1 MTDRDANCESGGRR
15 IVGHCRRAFT
25 LVELLV
31 VIAIIG
37 ALIALL
43 LPAVQGAREAGRRA
57 QCANNQRQLGLAALN
72 YEQSHARLPAAGE
85 FGPFSEAV
93 HFLPG
98 VNHFSVDVRS
108 GPNRS
113 WVVNL
118 LPYLEQQ
125 SLYAQ
130 FDRAKHVAENLSRPQ
145 LQQPSSLLCPSDDA
159 YGRVY
164 QAGDASA
171 DAATPFAKGN
181 YAAFTSPFHTND
193 VDTLGAMRLY
203 GQELREVTDGTSY
216 TALISEVRTR
226 DHEKDQRGV
235 WALPWSGASLLAF
248 DAHPSWF
255 PVRPTDHGKS
265 RDLFDFTD
273 ASLGATQPP
282 NGKNPDVLYD
292 CPDLAGEQ
300 VEKMPC
306 TNNSLYMSAAPRSS
320 HLGGVNSVFLDGS
333 VHFLPDGIDEA
344 TMAYLVATIDGRSV
358 AAP

>member
-1 MTDRDANCESGGRR
+1 MTERYAKRESYACRAGG
-15 IVGHCRRAFT
+15 GCRRAFT

-43 LPAVQGAREAGRRA
+43 LPAVQSAREAGRRA
-57 QCANNQRQLGLAALN
+57 QCANNQRQLGLAVLN
-72 YEQSHARLPAAGE
+72 YEQSHGRLPAAGE

-93 HFLPG
+93 RFVPG
-98 VNHFSVDVRS
+98 VNHMSVDVRS

-118 LPYLEQQ
+118 LPYVEQQ

-130 FDRAKHVAENLSRPQ
+130 FDRSKHVAENLSRPQ
-145 LQQPSSLLCPSDDA
+145 LQQPPSLLCPSDDA

-164 QAGDASA
+164 QASDVSTDAT
-171 DAATPFAKGN
+171 TPFAKGN

-203 GQELREVTDGTSY
+203 GQELREVTDGTSS
-216 TALISEVRTR
+216 TVLISEVRTR
-226 DHEKDQRGV
+226 DNEKDQRGA
-235 WALPWSGASLLAF
+235 WALPWSGSTLLAF
-248 DAHPSWF
+248 DAHPTWF
-255 PVRPTDHGKS
+255 PVPQSKLGDP
-265 RDLFDFTD
+265 RDYFDFSEG
-273 ASLGATQPP
+273 SLGATQPP
-282 NGKNPDVLYD
+282 NGKNADVLYD

-306 TNNSLYMSAAPRSS
+306 TVNALYMSAAPRSN
-320 HLGGVNSVFLDGS
+320 HAGGVNTAFLDGS
-333 VHFLPDGIDEA
+333 VHFLSDGIDEA
-344 TMAYLVATIDGRSV
+344 TMAYLIATIDGRSV
-358 AAP
+358 APE